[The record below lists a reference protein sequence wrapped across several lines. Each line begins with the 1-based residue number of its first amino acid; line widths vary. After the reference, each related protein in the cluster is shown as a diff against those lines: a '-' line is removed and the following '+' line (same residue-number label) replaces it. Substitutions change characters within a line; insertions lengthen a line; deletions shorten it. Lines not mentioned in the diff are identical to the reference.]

1 VIALTLLLG
10 VVTGILSSTVGVGG
24 AVISTPG
31 IRALGAT
38 AIEGVG
44 TTLPSILPS
53 AFTGTRRYLREGLVY
68 TPVVWKVVPWG
79 VCAAVAGAIVSAD
92 FPGEGHV
99 QMILT
104 ATLVLFTAWN
114 TSRIPSAAHA
124 AAQAATTAESHY
136 EWWRCGTIGL
146 GAGVLSGFLGVGG
159 GILMVPAFGGWLKL
173 GLKQTVATSLACV
186 GLLAIPSTLTHI
198 VEGTVNWKFA
208 IPLSVGVIPG
218 ARLGSHWTVAAS
230 DRHLRLAIGIGLGLL
245 GTGYLIAES
254 IALATN

>member
-1 VIALTLLLG
+1 
-10 VVTGILSSTVGVGG
+10 
-24 AVISTPG
+24 
-31 IRALGAT
+31 
-38 AIEGVG
+38 
-44 TTLPSILPS
+44 
-53 AFTGTRRYLREGLVY
+53 
-68 TPVVWKVVPWG
+68 
-79 VCAAVAGAIVSAD
+79 
-92 FPGEGHV
+92 
-99 QMILT
+99 
-104 ATLVLFTAWN
+104 
-114 TSRIPSAAHA
+114 
-124 AAQAATTAESHY
+124 
-136 EWWRCGTIGL
+136 
-146 GAGVLSGFLGVGG
+146 
-159 GILMVPAFGGWLKL
+159 LKL